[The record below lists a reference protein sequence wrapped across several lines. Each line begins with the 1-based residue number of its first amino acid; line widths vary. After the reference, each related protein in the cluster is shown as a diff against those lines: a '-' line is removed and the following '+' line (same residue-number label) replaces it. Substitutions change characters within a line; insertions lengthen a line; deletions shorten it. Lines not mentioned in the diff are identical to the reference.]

1 MPNTRLLQQLEFI
14 REIDKL
20 KYIFRKSRLF
30 GSDRHENDAEHSWHL
45 AMMAVVL
52 EEHAI
57 APVSLLRVIKML
69 LIHDIVEIDA
79 GDTFL
84 YDTTKDHNNT
94 EEELVAANRIFG
106 ILPEDQRDEFIKIW
120 QEFEAGESADARFA
134 KALDRLEPV
143 MQNASNGGG
152 TWQEFDVPKEKVLNK
167 IQGISRGSDTLWAY
181 TQQLLDKCVADG
193 LLKA

>member
-1 MPNTRLLQQLEFI
+1 MSISRLHQQLDFI

-20 KYIFRKSRLF
+20 KYIFRKSKLF

-57 APVSLLRVIKML
+57 AEVSLIRVIKML
-69 LIHDIVEIDA
+69 LIHDLVEIDA

-84 YDTTKDHNNT
+84 YDTSKDHNNT
-94 EEELVAANRIFG
+94 DEELVAAKRLFG
-106 ILPEDQRDEFIKIW
+106 MLPDDQRDDLISLW
-120 QEFEAGESADARFA
+120 QEFEAGETADARFA

-152 TWQEFDVPKEKVLNK
+152 TWQEYDVPKSRVLDKVK
-167 IQGISRGSDTLWAY
+167 GIGRGSDTLWAY
-181 TQQLLDKCVADG
+181 TQGLLDQCVADG